1 MRIQALLNPTR
12 KLLLLLAVLTVFAA
26 SLTTPVAKKAY
37 ALICCSACDVNPD
50 TAPCRHGCSPSC

>member
-1 MRIQALLNPTR
+1 MR
-12 KLLLLLAVLTVFAA
+12 KLFMLLAVLTVLGA

-50 TAPCRHGCSPSC
+50 SAPCRHGCSPSC